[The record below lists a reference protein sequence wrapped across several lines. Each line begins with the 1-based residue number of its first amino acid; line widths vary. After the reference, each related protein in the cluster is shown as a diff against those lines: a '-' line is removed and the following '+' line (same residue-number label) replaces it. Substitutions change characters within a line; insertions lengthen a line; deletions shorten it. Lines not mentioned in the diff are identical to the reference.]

1 MMNPRGLLESEA
13 GRIKNKFGNN
23 AMRQQRGT
31 LSLCGFTK
39 ESWMFWG
46 LKCFLHRLLVSP
58 DAPRSITEEASS
70 PIQENRVDVS
80 QSLSPPGYA
89 VL

>member
-1 MMNPRGLLESEA
+1 MMNPRGLLETRGGA
-13 GRIKNKFGNN
+13 HQKKIGNN
-23 AMRQQRGT
+23 AMRQQRGI

-39 ESWMFWG
+39 ESWMFLG
-46 LKCFLHRLLVSP
+46 LKCFLRRLLASL

-70 PIQENRVDVS
+70 PIQENRVDVF
-80 QSLSPPGYA
+80 QSPSPPGYA